1 MDGDGLGPTVER
13 IWEPGTSRGARVP
26 WWLKLAA
33 KQALARLPLG
43 YRAWARLG
51 LFRHGR
57 SDRDPSV
64 PVDQFGA
71 ALAAYQA
78 ARGGMPRSTL
88 ELGPGDALG
97 TALAGAAQ
105 GVGAAVLVDAG
116 DFATRDMTAYQA
128 VADCLAARGMTL
140 EGVDWSGR
148 EALLASIG
156 ARYLTRG
163 VASLAEVAGGS
174 VDLGFSFAVL
184 EHVPRDE
191 MALLFRELFRIAAP
205 GGVGFHFVD
214 LTDHLGGGLNH
225 LRFAPALWEAGW
237 FRRGGFYTNR
247 LRGAEIVALAGDAG
261 FAVQVAERRR
271 FAALPLPRAR
281 MHPMFRGFDEAE
293 LRCGTVTLVLR
304 KPA

>member
-1 MDGDGLGPTVER
+1 MDSDGLGPTVER
-13 IWEPGTSRGARVP
+13 AWEPGTSRGVRIP

-33 KQALARLPLG
+33 KQVLARLPLG

-71 ALAAYQA
+71 ALAAYRA
-78 ARGGMPRSTL
+78 ATGGAPRSTL

-105 GVGAAVLVDAG
+105 GVRSAVLVDAG
-116 DFATRDMTAYQA
+116 DFATQDITAYRA
-128 VADCLAARGMTL
+128 VADCLASRGMAL
-140 EGVDWSGR
+140 EGADWSGR
-148 EALLASIG
+148 DALLSSIG

-163 VASLAEVAGGS
+163 VASLEEVAEGS
-174 VDLGFSFAVL
+174 VDLAFSFAVL
-184 EHVPRDE
+184 EHVPRGE
-191 MALLFRELFRIAAP
+191 MALLFRELFRVTAP

-225 LRFAPALWEAGW
+225 LRFAPGLWEASW

-247 LRGAEIVALAGDAG
+247 LRGAELVALAREAG

-281 MHPMFRGFDEAE
+281 MHPMFRGLDEAE
-293 LRCGTVTLVLR
+293 LRCGAVTLVLR
-304 KPA
+304 HP